1 MADVKQQI
9 SPATFSEVPLWTLTG
24 LTEIVKNVSM
34 LISAT
39 AMHQIKEWKFVRYS
53 VDSQD

>member
-1 MADVKQQI
+1 MVDVKQQI
-9 SPATFSEVPLWTLTG
+9 SPASFTEVPLWTLTG
-24 LTEIVKNVSM
+24 LKENFKNVSV

-39 AMHQIKEWKFVRYS
+39 AMHQIKEWKLVRYS